1 MVDLMGASW
10 RLYSKEDEIKRGG
23 SGDFEL
29 NVVERGTVI
38 RMMGSIRV

>member
-1 MVDLMGASW
+1 MVDETEASL
-10 RLYSKEDEIKRGG
+10 RLYSEEDEIKRGG

-38 RMMGSIRV
+38 RRWGR